1 MSKEAADVLLRN
13 GLKILDIPFTEDQIK
28 QFLIYLAELKKWNSA
43 YNLTALKTDA
53 DIVIKHFLDSLL
65 FLKVL
70 PPQVKSIADI
80 GSGAGFPGLP
90 LKIMRPDIAV
100 VLIEPVQKKALF
112 LEHMQRM
119 LNMTDT
125 KIMNIRLEDIRDLL
139 VDAAV
144 TRALFSVGDF
154 IGKAERILEEK
165 GVLILSKGPKLEE
178 ELRGLET
185 SAIRREDIVLP
196 FEKSIRHLIVVEKRS
211 QK

>member
-1 MSKEAADVLLRN
+1 MHKKPAEELLRE
-13 GLKILDIPFTEDQIK
+13 GLKLLDIPFVEDQIT
-28 QFLIYLAELKKWNSA
+28 QFLIYLTELKKWNRA

-70 PPQVKSIADI
+70 PPHVRSIADI

-90 LKIMRPDIAV
+90 LKIMRPDIEG

-112 LEHMQRM
+112 LEHMQRVLKM
-119 LNMTDT
+119 SGTR
-125 KIMNIRLEDIRDLL
+125 IMNIRIEDVRDLL

-144 TRALFSVGDF
+144 TRALFSVGEF
-154 IGKAERILEEK
+154 INKAERILEK
-165 GVLILSKGPKLEE
+165 GGVLILSKGPKLKD
-178 ELRGLET
+178 ELRELET
-185 SAIRREDIVLP
+185 SAIMRKDIVLP
-196 FEKSIRHLIVVEKRS
+196 FEGSIRHLVIVEKRS